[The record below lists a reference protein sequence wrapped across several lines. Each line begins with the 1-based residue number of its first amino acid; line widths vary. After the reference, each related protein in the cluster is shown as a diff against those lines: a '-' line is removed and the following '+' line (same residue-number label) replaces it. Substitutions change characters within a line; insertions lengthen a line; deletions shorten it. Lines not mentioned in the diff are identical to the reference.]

1 MTAKKISDRFP
12 QQLEKILSLKRAI
25 LLVWQSSPTWT
36 VAHGILLTI
45 QGLLPLLSLYLTK
58 LIIDA
63 VTLAVENPQT
73 TEGYDKIIWLVVA
86 AAGVTLAGDMGASAS
101 NFVQEAQSEIV
112 TDYVQTILHGKSIKV
127 DLEYYENS
135 QYYDALHRAQQE
147 APYRPTFIIRELI
160 IACQSAISLGAIALL
175 LFSLHWSITALLF
188 LAVLPVF
195 FVRLKYARKF
205 YRRWT
210 QWTPQEREAEY
221 LNGLMTSYDY
231 AKEIRLFNLG
241 SYLQKR
247 FRNLRTAI
255 RNDKLT
261 LSRQRSTAEV
271 FTQGSATLGVFA
283 AFGFIVYQTLTGTI
297 TIGSLVMYY
306 QAFQKGQRLLRATL
320 SSLASLYE
328 NSLFIANLSEFL
340 DLKPQV
346 IEPVTLRKVPQ
357 PLQWGIKFDHVKF
370 SYPHS
375 DRSVL
380 TDINFTIKAG
390 ETIALVGQNGAGKTS
405 LVKLLCR
412 LYDPTQGKITL
423 DGIDLREFATR
434 DLRKHISVVFQDYA
448 RYNLTVRENIGFSN
462 LDLLPQEDM
471 IKSAAKAAGADSAIN
486 RLPHGYETILGHEF
500 AEGEELSIG
509 EWQKI
514 AIARAFL
521 HQAQI
526 IILDEPTSAL
536 DPAAESEVLEQFRQL
551 TTNRTAILIS
561 HRLSTVKLADR
572 IFVLEGGRITEY
584 GSHEELIQLQGT
596 YARLFETQAQYY
608 R

>member
-1 MTAKKISDRFP
+1 MTAKKISDRLP

-25 LLVWQSSPTWT
+25 LLVWQSSPVWT

-86 AAGVTLAGDMGASAS
+86 AAGVTLASDLCASAS
-101 NFVQEAQSEIV
+101 SFVQQAQSEIV
-112 TDYVQTILHGKSIKV
+112 TDYVQTILHGKSIEV

-135 QYYDALHRAQQE
+135 QYYDALHRAQRE
-147 APYRPTFIIRELI
+147 APYRPTFIVRELI
-160 IACQSAISLGAIALL
+160 RASQSAISLGAIALL

-188 LAVLPVF
+188 FAVLPVF
-195 FVRLKYARKF
+195 FVRLKYAKKL
-205 YRRWT
+205 YHRWT

-221 LNGLMTSYDY
+221 LNGLITSYDY

-241 SYLQKR
+241 SHLQKR

-255 RNDKLT
+255 RNDKLA
-261 LSRQRSTAEV
+261 LSRQRSIAEV
-271 FTQGSATLGVFA
+271 FTQGSATFGVFA

-297 TIGSLVMYY
+297 SLGSLVMYY
-306 QAFQKGQRLLRATL
+306 QAFQKGQSLLRATL
-320 SSLASLYE
+320 SSLANLYE
-328 NSLFIANLSEFL
+328 NSLFISNLSEFL

-346 IEPVTLRKVPQ
+346 IEPTTPRKVPQ
-357 PLQWGIKFDHVKF
+357 PLQWEIKFDHVQF

-423 DGIDLREFATR
+423 DGIDLREFATGE
-434 DLRKHISVVFQDYA
+434 LRKHISVVFQDYA

-462 LDLLPQEDM
+462 LDLLPQEEM
-471 IKSAAKAAGADSAIN
+471 IKSAAKAAGAESAIN

-536 DPAAESEVLEQFRQL
+536 DPAAESEVLSQFRQL
-551 TTNRTAILIS
+551 TTKRTAILIS